1 MACSQKTTIRGHL
14 LAHGAV
20 GGAAG
25 GEIADVEDSIGG
37 STSSGG
43 SGQNDS
49 GELHL
54 DGGKFASRDLSLVG

>member
-1 MACSQKTTIRGHL
+1 M
-14 LAHGAV
+14 

-54 DGGKFASRDLSLVG
+54 VGGKFASRDLSLVG